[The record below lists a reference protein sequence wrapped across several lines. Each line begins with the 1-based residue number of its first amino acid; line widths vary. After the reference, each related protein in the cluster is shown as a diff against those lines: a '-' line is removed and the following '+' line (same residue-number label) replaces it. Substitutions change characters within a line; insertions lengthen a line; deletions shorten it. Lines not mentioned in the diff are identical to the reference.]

1 MIIPILQAILLIAQI
16 VLGSIGL
23 IEKVKGTMPE
33 EKANACLY
41 SSYGCCILI
50 LLLNLL

>member
-1 MIIPILQAILLIAQI
+1 MIIAIIQAILLIAQVI
-16 VLGSIGL
+16 LGTTGVIGKL
-23 IEKVKGTMPE
+23 NETMPK
-33 EKANACLY
+33 EKANAYLY